1 MLIPGFFCASREF
14 TFSVRYT
21 TILPM
26 KKSIRRFRYLIV
38 LCAIIFSMMYYTIFG
53 ERGLLHLRKLRTD
66 LKSINAEIARL
77 GERNERLRNEI
88 RLLQGD
94 QKYID
99 DIARKEL
106 GMVREGELIYKR
118 VK

>member
-1 MLIPGFFCASREF
+1 
-14 TFSVRYT
+14 
-21 TILPM
+21 M
-26 KKSIRRFRYLIV
+26 KKAIRRVRYLIIFSAV
-38 LCAIIFSMMYYTIFG
+38 VFSMMYYTIFG

-77 GERNERLRNEI
+77 SKRNERLKNEI

-94 QKYID
+94 QEYID
-99 DIARKEL
+99 EIARKEL